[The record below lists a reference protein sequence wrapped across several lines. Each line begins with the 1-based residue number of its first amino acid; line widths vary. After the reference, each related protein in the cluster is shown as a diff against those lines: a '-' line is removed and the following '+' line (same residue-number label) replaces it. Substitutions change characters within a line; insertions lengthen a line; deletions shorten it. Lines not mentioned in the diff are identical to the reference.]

1 MAAYLV
7 VDTKISNPEEYE
19 AYKLQAKP
27 IIEKFGGIYRARG
40 GDMDTMESDLW
51 APTRIVIVEF
61 TDMQTARNFVNSE
74 EYAPVKKIRRA
85 NAECTFLL
93 VDGV

>member
-27 IIEKFGGIYRARG
+27 IVEKFGGVYRARG
-40 GDMDTMESDLW
+40 GDMDIVESDLW
-51 APTRIVIVEF
+51 TPTRIVIVEF
-61 TDMQTARNFVNSE
+61 PDMQTARNFVNSE
-74 EYAPVKKIRRA
+74 E
-85 NAECTFLL
+85 
-93 VDGV
+93 